1 MAHVLVRHSSGSSFV
16 AVQNWSCQCC
26 EPCYASQSLI
36 KRRSIK
42 KATLGVTFCIKWW
55 RRGDLNPRPP
65 ALRPR
70 LYMFSFR

>member
-1 MAHVLVRHSSGSSFV
+1 M
-16 AVQNWSCQCC
+16 
-26 EPCYASQSLI
+26 EY
-36 KRRSIK
+36 RRYK
-42 KATLGVTFCIKWW
+42 KARKSLEIRAFLVFFGSGETLVWW